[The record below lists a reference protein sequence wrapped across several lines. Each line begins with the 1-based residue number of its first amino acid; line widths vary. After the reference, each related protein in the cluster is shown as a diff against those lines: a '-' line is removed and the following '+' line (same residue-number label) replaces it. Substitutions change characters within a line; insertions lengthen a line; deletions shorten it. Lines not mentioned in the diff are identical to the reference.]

1 MYVHTDELKRAKA
14 GTRSRVNPE
23 GLIDQIRVLWYFIFM
38 KESYNY
44 NTLGVERQPRVAFDG
59 EAVRTE
65 TLDMRRKA
73 AQVANAAAGVELF
86 EVVIPEDQTFSG
98 TPVGEG
104 YTRILLTGSYVHTA
118 GGDAEAYWRVLDVLK
133 AEQAAQEVNP

>member
-1 MYVHTDELKRAKA
+1 
-14 GTRSRVNPE
+14 
-23 GLIDQIRVLWYFIFM
+23 M
-38 KESYNY
+38 KEPYKETYND
-44 NTLGVERQPRVAFDG
+44 NSGIERQPGVAFKGDV
-59 EAVRTE
+59 VRTE

-73 AQVANAAAGVELF
+73 AQVANAAAGVKLF

-104 YTRILLTGSYVHTA
+104 CTRVLLTGPYVHTA
-118 GGDAEAYWRVLDVLK
+118 GGDASAYWRALNDLK